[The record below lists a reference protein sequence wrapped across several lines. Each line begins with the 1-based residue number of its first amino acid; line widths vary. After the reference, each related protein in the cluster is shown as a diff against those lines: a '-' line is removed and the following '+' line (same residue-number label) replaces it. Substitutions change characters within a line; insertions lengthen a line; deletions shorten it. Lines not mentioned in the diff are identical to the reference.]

1 MPKRRWKIDRFE
13 GGLNNVSDPR
23 DVADNEVAYSSRFM
37 VDKTGKL
44 RTSAAGM
51 TAMSSS
57 PTGDEEVTGAGQL
70 AVWHSDYLFNAGSTD
85 NTSGSSNIAFG
96 NSTGNTAKV
105 DIRGGTGTWND
116 NAVTVNGSSAVEMN
130 FYSADGVLRSGDAT
144 TSDCH
149 ASSRPQWTGYIQ
161 RNTFDNIDATNGPTN
176 SDIDGDGT
184 WVTTTTTLS
193 PPTILLVGDKLTHT
207 EIDNDLDREENY
219 ANGAAAAA
227 NVNGAISSTTALVVD
242 GNSGTIVVGMTVTGT
257 GISGRVTVA
266 TVTDQQNLVLS
277 SAQSL
282 SDDVAL
288 TFSVYLNGN
297 GFNLVKISEY
307 RSQGTWQSGD
317 YKIASSFIYDNNQES
332 LLYVPTSNNV
342 FTISNDNIAF
352 NGFVYVHGEDT
363 GANAYSPRITG
374 GRIYYKS
381 DSYGSASTPWKL
393 LMHIN
398 MVHDGVLTV
407 SPDTAFVT
415 QEAAD
420 YSEWTPTPAGG
431 DDITEGGYIYYAHFG
446 PLLDTYESLNG
457 FSSGL
462 QSISFDANGQGW
474 VDSVVA
480 NRRVFLAAP
489 THTNMDGDAHKNH
502 DRILYSEV
510 GKFDT
515 FPNINYL
522 DIGID
527 DGESFTAVDS
537 FADRILAF
545 KQRTLYIINVASG
558 SDTNWYLE
566 SQHSGYGVSG
576 PPSTVRTPLGI
587 AFVNTSGC
595 FVFDGSKITDLTKKL
610 TKLGTSADL
619 DDWVT
624 FITNNGSSYTPSI
637 GWSNKNQ
644 QLIVMSSVTAG
655 GSYSGNA
662 FIYDFNTGS
671 WTFHLDFFTDGD
683 TYTNFINYGT
693 GASEDMIVGQVTSS
707 ALDLKKY
714 VPASGSV
721 VAELQTKDIDF
732 GDPSILKKVYAVY
745 MTYKSSVDQL
755 KPLEFSLDGKASF
768 SDFATASNV
777 APAGNDSGDL
787 DAQASWD
794 VAKFTADS
802 VQICQSIQFKLNPP
816 DAGTFEI
823 NDISVEYRPL
833 YKRVS

>member
-51 TAMSSS
+51 TATSSS
-57 PTGDEEVTGAGQL
+57 PTGAEEVTGAGQL
-70 AVWHSDYLFNAGSTD
+70 AVWHSDYLFNAGSTAD
-85 NTSGSSNIAFG
+85 TSGSSNIAFG
-96 NSTGNTAKV
+96 NSTGATAKV

-161 RNTFDNIDATNGPTN
+161 RDTFDNIDPGNGPTN
-176 SDIDGDGT
+176 ADIDGDGT

-193 PPTILLVGDKLTHT
+193 PPTILLVGDTLGSHD

-219 ANGAAAAA
+219 QNGA
-227 NVNGAISSTTALVVD
+227 
-242 GNSGTIVVGMTVTGT
+242 GT
-257 GISGRVTVA
+257 R
-266 TVTDQQNLVLS
+266 
-277 SAQSL
+277 
-282 SDDVAL
+282 
-288 TFSVYLNGN
+288 LNGN
-297 GFNLVKISEY
+297 GFNLLKSSEY
-307 RSQGTWQSGD
+307 KSQGTWQSGD

-381 DSYGSASTPWKL
+381 DSTGSASTPWKL

-415 QEAAD
+415 QEASD
-420 YSEWTPTPAGG
+420 YSEWIFTPAGG
-431 DDITEGGYIYYAHFG
+431 DEITEGGYIYYVHFG

-457 FSSGL
+457 FSPGL
-462 QSISFDANGQGW
+462 KSISFDANGQGW

-566 SQHSGYGVSG
+566 SQHSGYGVHG
-576 PPSTVRTPLGI
+576 TPATVRTPLGI

-732 GDPSILKKVYAVY
+732 GDPSLIKKIYNVYVTYRSDGAETTPFTYAVDG
-745 MTYKSSVDQL
+745 TNN
-755 KPLEFSLDGKASF
+755 FSGAGGGTFTGNLIDTSNVWDIATLTTTTPISCQSLQIK
-768 SDFATASNV
+768 FAT
-777 APAGNDSGDL
+777 
-787 DAQASWD
+787 
-794 VAKFTADS
+794 T
-802 VQICQSIQFKLNPP
+802 
-816 DAGTFEI
+816 GTFEF
-823 NDISVEYRPL
+823 NDMAIEYRPL

>member
-51 TAMSSS
+51 TATSSS
-57 PTGDEEVTGAGQL
+57 PTGAEEVTGAGQL
-70 AVWHSDYLFNAGSTD
+70 AVWHSDYLFNAASTIT
-85 NTSGSSNIAFG
+85 TSGSSNIAFG
-96 NSTGNTAKV
+96 NSTGATAKV

-116 NAVTVNGSSAVEMN
+116 DAVTVNGSAAVEMN

-161 RNTFDNIDATNGPTN
+161 RDTFDNIDPGNGPTN
-176 SDIDGDGT
+176 ADIDGDGT

-193 PPTILLVGDKLTHT
+193 PPTILLVGDTLGSHN

-219 ANGAAAAA
+219 QNGA
-227 NVNGAISSTTALVVD
+227 
-242 GNSGTIVVGMTVTGT
+242 GT
-257 GISGRVTVA
+257 R
-266 TVTDQQNLVLS
+266 
-277 SAQSL
+277 
-282 SDDVAL
+282 
-288 TFSVYLNGN
+288 LNGN
-297 GFNLVKISEY
+297 GFNLLKSSEY
-307 RSQGTWQSGD
+307 KSQGTWQSGD

-381 DSYGSASTPWKL
+381 DSTGSASTPWKL

-415 QEAAD
+415 QEASD
-420 YSEWTPTPAGG
+420 YSEWIFTPAGG
-431 DDITEGGYIYYAHFG
+431 DEITEGGYIYYVHFG

-457 FSSGL
+457 FSPGL
-462 QSISFDANGQGW
+462 KSISFDANGQGW

-732 GDPSILKKVYAVY
+732 GDPSLIKKIYNVYVTYRSDGAETTPFTYAVDG
-745 MTYKSSVDQL
+745 TNN
-755 KPLEFSLDGKASF
+755 FSGAGGGTFTGNLIDTSNVWDIATLTTTTPISCQSLQIK
-768 SDFATASNV
+768 FAT
-777 APAGNDSGDL
+777 
-787 DAQASWD
+787 
-794 VAKFTADS
+794 T
-802 VQICQSIQFKLNPP
+802 
-816 DAGTFEI
+816 GTFEF
-823 NDISVEYRPL
+823 NDMAI
-833 YKRVS
+833 

>member
-23 DVADNEVAYSSRFM
+23 DVQDNEFAYSSRFM

-57 PTGDEEVTGAGQL
+57 PTGAEEVTGAGQL
-70 AVWHSDYLFNAGSTD
+70 AVWHSDYLFNAGSTAD
-85 NTSGSSNIAFG
+85 TSGSSNIAFG
-96 NSTGNTAKV
+96 NSTGATAKV

-116 NAVTVNGSSAVEMN
+116 DAVTVNGSSAVEMN

-161 RNTFDNIDATNGPTN
+161 RDTFADIDATNGPTN

-184 WVTTTTTLS
+184 WVTTTTTLNA
-193 PPTILLVGDKLTHT
+193 PAICLVGDGLGSH
-207 EIDNDLDREENY
+207 
-219 ANGAAAAA
+219 GAITGVSSTAA
-227 NVNGAISSTTALVVD
+227 NYQNGGGVD
-242 GNSGTIVVGMTVTGT
+242 
-257 GISGRVTVA
+257 
-266 TVTDQQNLVLS
+266 
-277 SAQSL
+277 
-282 SDDVAL
+282 
-288 TFSVYLNGN
+288 LNGN
-297 GFNLVKISEY
+297 GFNIHIGAEY
-307 RSQGTWQSGD
+307 KGLGTWQAD
-317 YKIASSFIYDNNQES
+317 NYKVAISFIYDNNQES
-332 LLYVPTSNNV
+332 LLYVPITNNI
-342 FTISNDNIAF
+342 FTIAADNVAIF
-352 NGFVYVHGEDT
+352 GMMYFFGEDN
-363 GANAYSPRITG
+363 GSNAYAHRITG
-374 GRIYYKS
+374 GRVYYKANLSES
-381 DSYGSASTPWKL
+381 DPWKL
-393 LMHIN
+393 FAHID
-398 MVHDGVLTV
+398 MVSKGVITT
-407 SPDTAFVT
+407 SPDMSIVT
-415 QEAAD
+415 PDTSDSVGSFTNQV
-420 YSEWTPTPAGG
+420 SINGAG
-431 DDITEGGYIYYAHFG
+431 YVSFFSVA

-462 QSISFDANGQGW
+462 KSISFDGGGQGW
-474 VDSVVA
+474 IDSVVS

-489 THTNMDGDAHKNH
+489 THTNIDGDAHKNH

-576 PPSTVRTPLGI
+576 TPSTVRTPLGI
-587 AFVNTSGC
+587 AFVNASGC
-595 FVFDGSKITDLTKKL
+595 FVYDGSKITDLTKRL

-755 KPLEFSLDGKASF
+755 KPLAFSLDGKANF
-768 SDFATASNV
+768 SYFATASNV
-777 APAGNDSGDL
+777 APAGDDSGDL

-802 VQICQSIQFKLNPP
+802 VQTCQSIQFKLNPP

>member
-51 TAMSSS
+51 TATSSS
-57 PTGDEEVTGAGQL
+57 PTGAEEVTGAGQL
-70 AVWHSDYLFNAGSTD
+70 AVWHSDYLFNAGSTAD
-85 NTSGSSNIAFG
+85 TSGSSNIAFG
-96 NSTGNTAKV
+96 NSTGATAKV

-161 RNTFDNIDATNGPTN
+161 RNTFDNIDSGNGPTN

-219 ANGAAAAA
+219 QNGA
-227 NVNGAISSTTALVVD
+227 
-242 GNSGTIVVGMTVTGT
+242 GT
-257 GISGRVTVA
+257 R
-266 TVTDQQNLVLS
+266 
-277 SAQSL
+277 
-282 SDDVAL
+282 
-288 TFSVYLNGN
+288 LNGN
-297 GFNLVKISEY
+297 GFNLLKSSEY

-381 DSYGSASTPWKL
+381 DSTGSASTPWKL

-415 QEAAD
+415 QEASD

-431 DDITEGGYIYYAHFG
+431 DDITEGGYIYYVHFG

-457 FSSGL
+457 FSPGL
-462 QSISFDANGQGW
+462 KSISFDANGQGW

-566 SQHSGYGVSG
+566 SQHSGYGVHG
-576 PPSTVRTPLGI
+576 TPATVRTPLGI

-693 GASEDMIVGQVTSS
+693 GASEDIIVGQVTSS

-755 KPLEFSLDGKASF
+755 TPLKFSLDGKASF

-777 APAGNDSGDL
+777 APAGDDSGDL

-802 VQICQSIQFKLNPP
+802 VQTCQSIQFKLNPP

>member
-1 MPKRRWKIDRFE
+1 
-13 GGLNNVSDPR
+13 
-23 DVADNEVAYSSRFM
+23 
-37 VDKTGKL
+37 
-44 RTSAAGM
+44 
-51 TAMSSS
+51 
-57 PTGDEEVTGAGQL
+57 
-70 AVWHSDYLFNAGSTD
+70 
-85 NTSGSSNIAFG
+85 
-96 NSTGNTAKV
+96 
-105 DIRGGTGTWND
+105 
-116 NAVTVNGSSAVEMN
+116 
-130 FYSADGVLRSGDAT
+130 
-144 TSDCH
+144 
-149 ASSRPQWTGYIQ
+149 
-161 RNTFDNIDATNGPTN
+161 
-176 SDIDGDGT
+176 
-184 WVTTTTTLS
+184 
-193 PPTILLVGDKLTHT
+193 
-207 EIDNDLDREENY
+207 
-219 ANGAAAAA
+219 
-227 NVNGAISSTTALVVD
+227 
-242 GNSGTIVVGMTVTGT
+242 
-257 GISGRVTVA
+257 
-266 TVTDQQNLVLS
+266 
-277 SAQSL
+277 
-282 SDDVAL
+282 
-288 TFSVYLNGN
+288 
-297 GFNLVKISEY
+297 
-307 RSQGTWQSGD
+307 
-317 YKIASSFIYDNNQES
+317 
-332 LLYVPTSNNV
+332 V

-381 DSYGSASTPWKL
+381 DSTGSASTPWKL

-415 QEAAD
+415 QEASD
-420 YSEWTPTPAGG
+420 YSEWIFTPAGG
-431 DDITEGGYIYYAHFG
+431 DEITEGGYIYYVHFG

-457 FSSGL
+457 FSPGL
-462 QSISFDANGQGW
+462 KSISFDANGQGW

-755 KPLEFSLDGKASF
+755 TPLKFSLDGKASF

-777 APAGNDSGDL
+777 APAGDDSGDL

-802 VQICQSIQFKLNPP
+802 VQTCQSIQFKLNPP

>member
-23 DVADNEVAYSSRFM
+23 DVQDNEFAYSSRFM

-57 PTGDEEVTGAGQL
+57 PTGAEEVTGAGQL
-70 AVWHSDYLFNAGSTD
+70 AVWHSDYLFNAGSTAD
-85 NTSGSSNIAFG
+85 TSGSSNIAFG
-96 NSTGNTAKV
+96 NSTGATAKV

-161 RNTFDNIDATNGPTN
+161 RNTFDNIDSGNGPTH

-219 ANGAAAAA
+219 QNGA
-227 NVNGAISSTTALVVD
+227 
-242 GNSGTIVVGMTVTGT
+242 GT
-257 GISGRVTVA
+257 R
-266 TVTDQQNLVLS
+266 
-277 SAQSL
+277 
-282 SDDVAL
+282 
-288 TFSVYLNGN
+288 LNGN
-297 GFNLVKISEY
+297 GFNLLKSSEY
-307 RSQGTWQSGD
+307 KSQGTWQSGD

-381 DSYGSASTPWKL
+381 DSTGSASTPWKL

-415 QEAAD
+415 QEASD
-420 YSEWTPTPAGG
+420 YSEWIFTPAGG
-431 DDITEGGYIYYAHFG
+431 DEITEGGYIYYVHFG

-457 FSSGL
+457 FSPGL
-462 QSISFDANGQGW
+462 KSISFDANGQGW

-755 KPLEFSLDGKASF
+755 KPLKFSLDGKASF

-777 APAGNDSGDL
+777 APAGDDSGDL

-802 VQICQSIQFKLNPP
+802 VQTCQSIQFKLNPP

>member
-1 MPKRRWKIDRFE
+1 
-13 GGLNNVSDPR
+13 
-23 DVADNEVAYSSRFM
+23 
-37 VDKTGKL
+37 
-44 RTSAAGM
+44 
-51 TAMSSS
+51 
-57 PTGDEEVTGAGQL
+57 
-70 AVWHSDYLFNAGSTD
+70 
-85 NTSGSSNIAFG
+85 
-96 NSTGNTAKV
+96 
-105 DIRGGTGTWND
+105 
-116 NAVTVNGSSAVEMN
+116 
-130 FYSADGVLRSGDAT
+130 
-144 TSDCH
+144 
-149 ASSRPQWTGYIQ
+149 
-161 RNTFDNIDATNGPTN
+161 
-176 SDIDGDGT
+176 
-184 WVTTTTTLS
+184 
-193 PPTILLVGDKLTHT
+193 
-207 EIDNDLDREENY
+207 
-219 ANGAAAAA
+219 
-227 NVNGAISSTTALVVD
+227 
-242 GNSGTIVVGMTVTGT
+242 
-257 GISGRVTVA
+257 
-266 TVTDQQNLVLS
+266 
-277 SAQSL
+277 
-282 SDDVAL
+282 
-288 TFSVYLNGN
+288 
-297 GFNLVKISEY
+297 
-307 RSQGTWQSGD
+307 
-317 YKIASSFIYDNNQES
+317 
-332 LLYVPTSNNV
+332 V

-352 NGFVYVHGEDT
+352 NGYVYVHGEDT

-381 DSYGSASTPWKL
+381 DSTGSASTPWKL

-415 QEAAD
+415 QEASD
-420 YSEWTPTPAGG
+420 YSEWIPTPAGG
-431 DDITEGGYIYYAHFG
+431 DEITEGGYIYYVHFG

-457 FSSGL
+457 FSPGL
-462 QSISFDANGQGW
+462 KSISFDANGQGW

-693 GASEDMIVGQVTSS
+693 GASEDIIVGQVTSS

-732 GDPSILKKVYAVY
+732 GDPSLIKKIYNVYVTYRSDGAETTPFTYAVDG
-745 MTYKSSVDQL
+745 TNN
-755 KPLEFSLDGKASF
+755 FSGAGGGTFTGNLIDTSNVWDIATLTTTTPISCQSLQIK
-768 SDFATASNV
+768 FAT
-777 APAGNDSGDL
+777 
-787 DAQASWD
+787 
-794 VAKFTADS
+794 T
-802 VQICQSIQFKLNPP
+802 
-816 DAGTFEI
+816 GTFEF
-823 NDISVEYRPL
+823 NDMAIEYRPL

>member
-51 TAMSSS
+51 TATSSS
-57 PTGDEEVTGAGQL
+57 PTGAEEVTGAGQL
-70 AVWHSDYLFNAGSTD
+70 AVWHSDYLFNAGSTAD
-85 NTSGSSNIAFG
+85 TSGSSNIAFG
-96 NSTGNTAKV
+96 NSTGATAKV

-161 RNTFDNIDATNGPTN
+161 RDTFDNIDPGNGPTN
-176 SDIDGDGT
+176 ADIDGDGT

-193 PPTILLVGDKLTHT
+193 PPTILLVGDTLGSHN

-219 ANGAAAAA
+219 QNGA
-227 NVNGAISSTTALVVD
+227 
-242 GNSGTIVVGMTVTGT
+242 GT
-257 GISGRVTVA
+257 R
-266 TVTDQQNLVLS
+266 
-277 SAQSL
+277 
-282 SDDVAL
+282 
-288 TFSVYLNGN
+288 LNGN
-297 GFNLVKISEY
+297 GFNLLKSSEY
-307 RSQGTWQSGD
+307 KSQGTWQSGD

-381 DSYGSASTPWKL
+381 DSTGSASTPWKL

-415 QEAAD
+415 QEASD

-431 DDITEGGYIYYAHFG
+431 DEITEGGYIYYVHFG

-457 FSSGL
+457 FSPGL
-462 QSISFDANGQGW
+462 KSISFDANGQGW

-755 KPLEFSLDGKASF
+755 KPLKFSLDGKASF

-777 APAGNDSGDL
+777 APAGDDSGDL

-802 VQICQSIQFKLNPP
+802 VQTCQSIQFKLNPP

>member
-51 TAMSSS
+51 TATSSS
-57 PTGDEEVTGAGQL
+57 PTGAEEVTGAGQL
-70 AVWHSDYLFNAGSTD
+70 AVWHSDYLFNAASTIT
-85 NTSGSSNIAFG
+85 TSGSSNIAFG
-96 NSTGNTAKV
+96 NSTGATAKV

-161 RNTFDNIDATNGPTN
+161 RDTFDNIDPGNGPTN
-176 SDIDGDGT
+176 ADIDGDGT

-193 PPTILLVGDKLTHT
+193 PPTILLVGDTLGSHN

-219 ANGAAAAA
+219 QNGA
-227 NVNGAISSTTALVVD
+227 
-242 GNSGTIVVGMTVTGT
+242 GT
-257 GISGRVTVA
+257 R
-266 TVTDQQNLVLS
+266 
-277 SAQSL
+277 
-282 SDDVAL
+282 
-288 TFSVYLNGN
+288 LNGN
-297 GFNLVKISEY
+297 GFNLLKSSEY
-307 RSQGTWQSGD
+307 KSQGTWQSGD

-381 DSYGSASTPWKL
+381 DSTGSASTPWKL

-415 QEAAD
+415 QEASD
-420 YSEWTPTPAGG
+420 YSEWIFTPAGG
-431 DDITEGGYIYYAHFG
+431 DEITEGGYIYYVHFG

-457 FSSGL
+457 FSPGL
-462 QSISFDANGQGW
+462 KSISFDANGQGW

-755 KPLEFSLDGKASF
+755 TPLKFSLDGKASF

-777 APAGNDSGDL
+777 APAGDDSGDL

-802 VQICQSIQFKLNPP
+802 VQTCQSIQFKLNPP

>member
-23 DVADNEVAYSSRFM
+23 DVQDNEFAYSSRFM

-219 ANGAAAAA
+219 QNGA
-227 NVNGAISSTTALVVD
+227 GA
-242 GNSGTIVVGMTVTGT
+242 
-257 GISGRVTVA
+257 R
-266 TVTDQQNLVLS
+266 
-277 SAQSL
+277 
-282 SDDVAL
+282 
-288 TFSVYLNGN
+288 LNGN

-307 RSQGTWQSGD
+307 RSQGTWQSGN

-431 DDITEGGYIYYAHFG
+431 DGITEGGYIYYVHFG

-457 FSSGL
+457 FSPGL

-671 WTFHLDFFTDGD
+671 WTFHLDFFTDAD

-755 KPLEFSLDGKASF
+755 KPLEFSLDGKANF
-768 SDFATASNV
+768 SYFATASNV
-777 APAGNDSGDL
+777 APAGDDSGDL

>member
-51 TAMSSS
+51 TATSSS
-57 PTGDEEVTGAGQL
+57 PTGAEEVTGAGQL
-70 AVWHSDYLFNAGSTD
+70 AVWHSDYLFNAGSTAD
-85 NTSGSSNIAFG
+85 TSGSSNIAFG
-96 NSTGNTAKV
+96 NSTGATAKV

-161 RNTFDNIDATNGPTN
+161 RDTFDNIDPGNGPTN
-176 SDIDGDGT
+176 ADIDGDGT

-193 PPTILLVGDKLTHT
+193 PPTILLVGDTLGSHD

-219 ANGAAAAA
+219 QNGA
-227 NVNGAISSTTALVVD
+227 
-242 GNSGTIVVGMTVTGT
+242 GT
-257 GISGRVTVA
+257 R
-266 TVTDQQNLVLS
+266 
-277 SAQSL
+277 
-282 SDDVAL
+282 
-288 TFSVYLNGN
+288 LNGN
-297 GFNLVKISEY
+297 GFNLLKSSEY
-307 RSQGTWQSGD
+307 KSQGTWQSGD

-381 DSYGSASTPWKL
+381 DSTGSASTPWKL

-415 QEAAD
+415 QEASD

-431 DDITEGGYIYYAHFG
+431 DNIYEGGYIYYVHFG

-457 FSSGL
+457 FSPGL
-462 QSISFDANGQGW
+462 KSISFDANGQGW

-566 SQHSGYGVSG
+566 SQHSGYGVHG
-576 PPSTVRTPLGI
+576 TPATVRTPLGI

-732 GDPSILKKVYAVY
+732 GDPSLIKKIYNVYVTYRSDGAETTPFTYAVDG
-745 MTYKSSVDQL
+745 TNN
-755 KPLEFSLDGKASF
+755 FSGAGGGTFTGNLIDTSNVWDIATLTTTTPISCQSLQIK
-768 SDFATASNV
+768 FAT
-777 APAGNDSGDL
+777 
-787 DAQASWD
+787 
-794 VAKFTADS
+794 T
-802 VQICQSIQFKLNPP
+802 
-816 DAGTFEI
+816 GTFEF
-823 NDISVEYRPL
+823 NDMAIEYRPL

>member
-51 TAMSSS
+51 TATSSS
-57 PTGDEEVTGAGQL
+57 PTGAEEVTGAGQL

-96 NSTGNTAKV
+96 NSTGATAKV

-161 RNTFDNIDATNGPTN
+161 RNTFDNIDSGNGPTN

-219 ANGAAAAA
+219 QNGA
-227 NVNGAISSTTALVVD
+227 
-242 GNSGTIVVGMTVTGT
+242 GT
-257 GISGRVTVA
+257 R
-266 TVTDQQNLVLS
+266 
-277 SAQSL
+277 
-282 SDDVAL
+282 
-288 TFSVYLNGN
+288 LNGN
-297 GFNLVKISEY
+297 GFNLLKSSEY
-307 RSQGTWQSGD
+307 KSQGTWQSGD

-381 DSYGSASTPWKL
+381 DSTGSASTPWKL

-415 QEAAD
+415 QEASD
-420 YSEWTPTPAGG
+420 YSEWIFTPAGG
-431 DDITEGGYIYYAHFG
+431 DEITEGGYIYYVHFG

-457 FSSGL
+457 FSPGL
-462 QSISFDANGQGW
+462 KSISFDANGQGW

-566 SQHSGYGVSG
+566 SQHSGYGVHG
-576 PPSTVRTPLGI
+576 TPATVRTPLGI

-693 GASEDMIVGQVTSS
+693 GASEDIIVGQVTSS

-755 KPLEFSLDGKASF
+755 TPLKFSLDGKASF

-777 APAGNDSGDL
+777 APAGDDSGDL

-802 VQICQSIQFKLNPP
+802 VQTCQSIQFKFNPP

>member
-51 TAMSSS
+51 TATSSS
-57 PTGDEEVTGAGQL
+57 PTGAEEVTGAGQL
-70 AVWHSDYLFNAGSTD
+70 AVWHSDYLFNAGSTA

-96 NSTGNTAKV
+96 NSTGATAKV

-161 RNTFDNIDATNGPTN
+161 RDTFDNIDPGNGPTN

-219 ANGAAAAA
+219 QNGA
-227 NVNGAISSTTALVVD
+227 
-242 GNSGTIVVGMTVTGT
+242 GT
-257 GISGRVTVA
+257 R
-266 TVTDQQNLVLS
+266 
-277 SAQSL
+277 
-282 SDDVAL
+282 
-288 TFSVYLNGN
+288 LNGN
-297 GFNLVKISEY
+297 GFNLLKSSEY

-352 NGFVYVHGEDT
+352 NGYVYVHGEDT

-381 DSYGSASTPWKL
+381 DSTGSASTPWKL

-431 DDITEGGYIYYAHFG
+431 DDIYEGGYIYYVHFG

-457 FSSGL
+457 FSPGL
-462 QSISFDANGQGW
+462 KSISFDANGQGW

-566 SQHSGYGVSG
+566 SQHSGYGVHG
-576 PPSTVRTPLGI
+576 TPATVRTPLGI

-693 GASEDMIVGQVTSS
+693 GASEDIIVGQVTSS

-755 KPLEFSLDGKASF
+755 KPLEFSLDGKANF

-777 APAGNDSGDL
+777 APAGDDSGDL

-802 VQICQSIQFKLNPP
+802 VQTCQSIQFKLNPP